1 VTITLEE
8 KIGQMLVVGFHGHEP
23 PPHILDW
30 LKEGRIGGVIL
41 FSRNIETP
49 QQVSDLTDRLHRAAR
64 RPILVAIDQ
73 EGGVVSRLR
82 EGFTESPG
90 AMALGAADDPKLTEE
105 VSAVLA
111 TEMRALGI
119 NWNLA
124 PAIDLTHDIRNPSVG
139 VRSLG
144 SDPLHVSRHALAQV
158 RGLQGA
164 GVAATAKHFPGKAN
178 TPVDP
183 HVTLPV
189 IEGPLG
195 DMWDTDLVPFRAV
208 CDAGVAAVMIT
219 HVQFKALE
227 PLYPST
233 LSQAIIQGLLRRDMG
248 YRGLVTTDCMEMKAV
263 TDAYGPGESA
273 VLAARA
279 GANVVLFS
287 HTKKY
292 QEAAYDALQDAVRTG
307 RLPVEK
313 VDYSVARINE
323 VKRRFASGKRPPLK
337 VIRRPSHLETV
348 GRAARAGTVLLMDKP
363 CLLPLVPRARVAV
376 IEFASSL
383 EKEAVGQG
391 KGTAFVKHLKD
402 RRLSLEAV
410 ALDPSTPTGG
420 QLDHARKLAVDADT
434 LVLATRNAHLYP
446 AQLEAAK
453 ALLAAGKPTVLVCL
467 RNPYDAGALDAGT
480 VLLALGDAA
489 PSLEAAAEALAG
501 SYEPAGRLRVPLK
514 RGRGGEETI

>member
-1 VTITLEE
+1 MPSLEE
-8 KIGQMLVVGFHGHEP
+8 KVGQMLVVGFQGRVP
-23 PPHILDW
+23 PRHILDW
-30 LKEGRIGGVIL
+30 LREGRIGGVIL
-41 FSRNIETP
+41 FARNIHTP
-49 QQVSDLTDRLHRAAR
+49 RQVTELTGALHRAAK

-73 EGGVVSRLR
+73 EGGVVARLR
-82 EGFTESPG
+82 GGFTESPG
-90 AMALGAADDPKLTEE
+90 AMALGAADDPMLTEE

-124 PAIDLTHDIRNPSVG
+124 PATDLTHDIRNPSVG

-144 SDPLHVSRHALAQV
+144 SDPLHVRRHALAQV

-208 CDAGVAAVMIT
+208 CGAGVAAVMIT

-227 PLYPST
+227 PVYPST
-233 LSQAIIQGLLRRDMG
+233 LSPAIIQGLLRNDMG

-287 HTKKY
+287 HTREY
-292 QEAAYDALQDAVRTG
+292 QEAAYEALLDAVRTG

-323 VKRRFASGKRPPLK
+323 VKRRFASDGRPPLT
-337 VIRRPSHLETV
+337 VIRRPSHLKTV
-348 GRAARAGTVLLMDKP
+348 GRAARAGTVLLRDKP
-363 CLLPLVPRARVAV
+363 RLLPIMPEAQVAV

-391 KGTAFVKHLKD
+391 KETAFVKHLRD
-402 RRLSLEAV
+402 RRLSMEAV
-410 ALDPSTPTGG
+410 AMDPSTPTGG
-420 QLDHARKLAVDADT
+420 QLDHAWRLAGDAEM

-446 AQLEAAK
+446 AQLEAAQ
-453 ALLAAGKPTVLVCL
+453 ALLAVGKPSVLACL
-467 RNPYDAGALDAGT
+467 RNPYDAGVLDAGT
-480 VLLALGDAA
+480 VLLTLGDAA

-501 SYEPAGRLRVPLK
+501 GYEPAGRLRVPLTMIQ
-514 RGRGGEETI
+514 GCEEAR